1 MTAPPA
7 RPHILPRPSTQ
18 FSWIRPSNAQTPVDS
33 AGWGWTDDLDDDT
46 WDSTSD
52 NEDSPKPGRHG
63 KQGSSNRIG
72 SGLKVNN
79 EKEVISPPSSRVITP
94 TSQSSTLPSVS
105 TSSPI
110 PVTNGYRSAHSRID
124 SGLSSS
130 GIENLGGRADGH
142 GGVLDQTSTSSNSG
156 GNVSFSFT
164 HLDAPS
170 PSSYPARE
178 SILASPPAPP
188 DTLSEEARRAAGWTI
203 VSKDESTAKALA
215 LARRREKSQQHG
227 ASVESIGEEPDVHLQ
242 DEDTPEAE
250 GDSGMVVGEL
260 ELEEPAP
267 HKRVK
272 VGPEAITLYVE
283 DIVKDPLFPVR
294 RAHEVRPSTS
304 SANMESGISTALS
317 RGDSALSK
325 LAQQKEQQDRK
336 REKIEDCL
344 IKEDVDIAQLR
355 TLSWS
360 GIPSTLRHVVWPI
373 LLGYIPLSSSA
384 RLPALQRKRQEFTTL
399 VDLTF
404 SKGKEGLD
412 QLIWHQIEIDVPRTR
427 PGVKLWMQD
436 GTQRSLER
444 ILYVWAI
451 RHPASGYVQGINDL
465 VTPFYQIFLSAY
477 IDSDPE
483 EFDPGLLPPHVLN
496 AVEADSFW
504 CLSRLLDGIQDN
516 YIQAQPGIQRSVKRM
531 RDLVGRIDPPLAA
544 HLDNE
549 GVEFMQF
556 AFRWMN
562 CLLMREISVNNTIRM
577 WDAYLSEGTDAF
589 SQFHLYVCSAF
600 LVQWSDQLRKMDF
613 QGIIMFLQSLPT
625 QDWSDH
631 EIQMLLS
638 SAFVLMN
645 TWANAQNHFS

>member
-1 MTAPPA
+1 MAAPPA
-7 RPHILPRPSTQ
+7 RPHIIPRASTQ
-18 FSWIRPSNAQTPVDS
+18 FSWIRPSQNQTPADS
-33 AGWGWTDDLDDDT
+33 TGWGWNDDLEDDDT

-52 NEDSPKPGRHG
+52 HEENPKPGRHG

-72 SGLKVNN
+72 SGLKVNK
-79 EKEVISPPSSRVITP
+79 EKGSASPSSSSPVITP
-94 TSQSSTLPSVS
+94 TSQVFALPSVS

-110 PVTNGYRSAHSRID
+110 PVTNGHRSAHARLD

-130 GIENLGGRADGH
+130 GVGNFGSRVDGH
-142 GGVLDQTSTSSNSG
+142 ALDQASTSSNSG

-178 SILASPPAPP
+178 SLLASPAAPP

-203 VSKDESTAKALA
+203 VSKDESAARAIA
-215 LARRREKSQQHG
+215 LARRREKSQPHG
-227 ASVESIGEEPDVHLQ
+227 ASVESIGEEPVVHLD
-242 DEDTPEAE
+242 DEDAPDAE
-250 GDSGMVVGEL
+250 TESRMVVGDL
-260 ELEEPAP
+260 ELEPPP
-267 HKRVK
+267 HKRIK
-272 VGPEAITLYVE
+272 VGTEAITLYVE

-294 RAHEVRPSTS
+294 RAREVRSSTS
-304 SANMESGISTALS
+304 VAMESGLSSAISRA
-317 RGDSALSK
+317 DSALSK
-325 LAQQKEQQDRK
+325 IAQQKEQQDRR

-344 IKEDVDIAQLR
+344 IKEDMDIAQLR
-355 TLSWS
+355 KLSWN
-360 GIPSTLRHVVWPI
+360 GIPSALRHVVWPI
-373 LLGYIPLSSSA
+373 LLGYLPLSSSA
-384 RLPALQRKRQEFTTL
+384 RLPALQRKRLEFTNL
-399 VDLTF
+399 VELTF
-404 SKGKEGLD
+404 ARGKEGLD
-412 QLIWHQIEIDVPRTR
+412 QHIWHQIEIDVPRTR

-483 EFDPGLLPPHVLN
+483 EFDPALLPPHVLT

-544 HLDNE
+544 HLDHE

-577 WDAYLSEGTDAF
+577 WDTYLSEGTDAF

-625 QDWSDH
+625 QDWTDY
-631 EIQMLLS
+631 EIQLLLS
-638 SAFVLMN
+638 SAYVLNN